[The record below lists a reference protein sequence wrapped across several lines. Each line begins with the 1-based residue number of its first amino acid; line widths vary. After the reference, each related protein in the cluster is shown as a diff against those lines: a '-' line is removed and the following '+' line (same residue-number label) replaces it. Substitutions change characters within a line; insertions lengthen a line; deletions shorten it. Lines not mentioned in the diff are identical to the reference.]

1 MASDGIITLLSSRVQ
16 IWPSLSQLSSLT
28 NDHEWSEVVSTYKLK
43 GMKYIQMDFEISNQT
58 LSIYLY
64 KVLEEG
70 GLSRIHV
77 GFEFEMFEMVK

>member
-1 MASDGIITLLSSRVQ
+1 MITISF
-16 IWPSLSQLSSLT
+16 
-28 NDHEWSEVVSTYKLK
+28 EVVPTYKLK
-43 GMKYIQMDFEISNQT
+43 EMKYIQMDFEISNQT

-64 KVLEEG
+64 KVLDWR